1 MNGRGGS
8 VGIVPEQK
16 ARFSTDVG
24 TDVAMDF
31 SIRVLGAL
39 SYGVHA
45 ATVYSHI
52 RQHPCTH

>member
-8 VGIVPEQK
+8 VDIVPERK
-16 ARFSTDVG
+16 ASFSTG
-24 TDVAMDF
+24 VAMDF

-45 ATVYSHI
+45 AAVYSHI
-52 RQHPCTH
+52 HQHPCTH